1 MTTFNALRGKMWTK
15 ISTDFLPFADAGTA
29 ALPLSR
35 LLRLSLFQVSVG
47 MAITLTVGTLNRVMI
62 VELGVTTTLVSLMI
76 GLPLIFAPFR
86 ALIGFKSDTH
96 RSVLGWRRV
105 PYIWFGTLLQFGGLA
120 FMPFALLV
128 LSGDNHAPVA
138 LGQVAA
144 SFAFLLIGAGM
155 QTTQTAGLALATD
168 LASVEMRPR
177 VVALMFSMLL
187 VGMVVSGVLF
197 GLLLNKFTPMRLI
210 QVVQGAALLTMI
222 LNVVALWKQE
232 ARNTLLT
239 TARPGEAAPDFLR
252 EWWKFS
258 EIPHARRFL
267 VAVGLGTVAFAM
279 QDTLL
284 EPYGGQILHLAV
296 SQTTLLTAIMAVGS
310 LVAFALAARALS
322 RGWDPC
328 RLAAYGAL
336 TGLPAFV
343 FVLMAAPLGSPLLFR
358 MGTFLIGFGMGMFSV
373 GTLTA
378 AMGLDSANRTGLA
391 LGAWGAV
398 QATGA
403 GVAIGAAGIIRDLIS
418 NLALHGHLGV
428 ALAGY
433 ATGYGAVYYIEIVLL
448 LASLVA
454 IGPLARHA
462 NAESPASQARLA
474 PTEDFGLARSST

>member
-1 MTTFNALRGKMWTK
+1 MTALTTMRGKMWTR

-47 MAITLTVGTLNRVMI
+47 MAITLTIGTLNRVMV
-62 VELGVTTTLVSLMI
+62 VELGVSTTLVSIMI

-86 ALIGFKSDTH
+86 ALIGFKSDNH
-96 RSVLGWRRV
+96 QSALGWRRV
-105 PYIWFGTLLQFGGLA
+105 PYMWFGTLIQFGGLA

-144 SFAFLLIGAGM
+144 GLAFLMIGAGV

-168 LASVEMRPR
+168 LASDAVRPR
-177 VVALMFSMLL
+177 VVALMYSMLL
-187 VGMVVSGVLF
+187 VGMVVSGFVF
-197 GLLLNKFTPMRLI
+197 GLLLNNFTPLRLI
-210 QVVQGAALLTMI
+210 QVVQGAAALTMI
-222 LNVVALWKQE
+222 LNVIALWKQE
-232 ARNTLLT
+232 ARNPALT
-239 TARPGEAAPDFLR
+239 SRTDTTEPDFLR
-252 EWWKFS
+252 SWWKFS
-258 EIPHARRFL
+258 EIPNAKRFL
-267 VAVGLGTVAFAM
+267 VALGLGTVAFAM

-284 EPYGGQILHLAV
+284 EPYGGEILHLAV
-296 SQTTLLTAIMAVGS
+296 SQTTILTALMAIGS
-310 LVAFALAARALS
+310 LIAFSLAARALT

-336 TGLPAFV
+336 VGLPAFT

-358 MGTFLIGFGMGMFSV
+358 MGAFLIGFGMGMFSV

-378 AMGLDSANRTGLA
+378 AMGLDKDGGNGLA

-403 GVAIGAAGIIRDLIS
+403 GIAIGLAGITRDVVS
-418 NLALHGHLGV
+418 HLALHGRLGS
-428 ALAGY
+428 ALTGH
-433 ATGYGAVYYIEIVLL
+433 ATGYGTVYYIEILL
-448 LASLVA
+448 LFASLIA
-454 IGPLARHA
+454 IGPLARHKSD
-462 NAESPASQARLA
+462 NLPVPVDPNRLA
-474 PTEDFGLARSST
+474 SLST